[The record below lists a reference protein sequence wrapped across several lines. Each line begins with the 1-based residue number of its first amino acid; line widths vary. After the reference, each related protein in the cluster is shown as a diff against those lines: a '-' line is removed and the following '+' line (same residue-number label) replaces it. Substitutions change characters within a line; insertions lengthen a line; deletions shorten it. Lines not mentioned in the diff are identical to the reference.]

1 MVAEAQVLLV
11 AEVSSESLPDVER
24 ALRELVTGVITRSPS
39 GLHVEASMADGNPRD
54 LNRDILSALRRVER
68 RTRWRAEWTTNG
80 TTFRFFDYVPKGD
93 RPAGSDRR
101 SDRVGS

>member
-1 MVAEAQVLLV
+1 VAEAQVLLV
-11 AEVSSESLPDVER
+11 AEVSSESLPAVEH
-24 ALRELVTGVITRSPS
+24 ELVTGVVTRTPS

-101 SDRVGS
+101 SDRACS